1 MIELVGLTDPV
12 RGRRY
17 TIRRLPAFLGRNP
30 DSDVALEAPGVW
42 DRHLRFDWDR
52 AQGIL
57 VSSLGAAGLWVN
69 DQPVREAR
77 LRNGDILTVGGVRLR
92 FQLSP
97 TSVRPRLVS
106 SAVAWL
112 VVFGVM
118 ALELWLM
125 GRAGG

>member
-1 MIELVGLTDPV
+1 
-12 RGRRY
+12 
-17 TIRRLPAFLGRNP
+17 
-30 DSDVALEAPGVW
+30 VALEAPGVW

-57 VSSLGAAGLWVN
+57 VSSPGAAGLWVN